1 MGYGSKLKDL
11 LDERG
16 MSTRQLAKAAGIA
29 PTTLYTI
36 IQRDTNIRYDMAIRI
51 ANVLD
56 VPIASICD
64 NIPYDPANTLPNL
77 PNTFADS
84 NPDFYKK
91 AYFSNRTLEIAK
103 LFNYEEFP
111 TLDRLIASFY
121 VLDDNARQEILD
133 LMEMKHGKYDDPDRV
148 EKLKTI

>member
-1 MGYGSKLKDL
+1 MKMGYGSKLKDL
-11 LDERG
+11 LEERG

-64 NIPYDPANTLPNL
+64 NIPYDPANTLPTL
-77 PNTFADS
+77 PDM
-84 NPDFYKK
+84 
-91 AYFSNRTLEIAK
+91 
-103 LFNYEEFP
+103 
-111 TLDRLIASFY
+111 LDRLIASFY

-133 LMEMKHGKYDDPDRV
+133 LMEMKHGKYDDPERV
-148 EKLKTI
+148 EKLKKI